1 MGKRLMSQNRG
12 KGTPTYRAT
21 SSRFK
26 ANLEHIRTIGDETIN
41 GVVTEIIH
49 DTARNA
55 PIIRVK
61 YENGQDLLILAPEGV
76 GLGDK
81 VAIGS
86 NAEVK
91 PGNTLPLSKLPD
103 GCPVCDIE
111 SNPGDGGAFAR
122 STGVG
127 ATIVSHEA
135 KKVVVQLPSG
145 EMKWLNPACRATV
158 GIVAGGGRTDKPF
171 VKAGKKWYKMANKA
185 TKWPVV
191 RGVAMNAVD
200 HPFGGGGR
208 QHPGRPKT
216 VSRGTPPGR
225 KVGSIAA
232 RRTGVGHHG

>member
-1 MGKRLMSQNRG
+1 MSQNRG

-21 SSRFK
+21 HARFK
-26 ANLEHIRTIGDETIN
+26 ANLEHIRTFEDETIN
-41 GVVTEIIH
+41 GVIIEVVH

-55 PIIRVK
+55 PIIRVQF
-61 YENGQDLLILAPEGV
+61 ENGDTRLILAPEGV

-81 VAIGS
+81 IAVGAG
-86 NAEVK
+86 AEVTV
-91 PGNTLPLSKLPD
+91 GNTLPLGKIPD
-103 GCPVCDIE
+103 GCPVCCIE
-111 SNPGDGGAFAR
+111 SRPGDGGSFAKA
-122 STGVG
+122 TGVN
-127 ATIVSHEA
+127 AIVVSHEA
-135 KKVVVQLPSG
+135 NRVVIQLPSG
-145 EMKWLNPACRATV
+145 EMKWLNPKCRATI

-216 VSRGTPPGR
+216 VGRHTPPGR